1 MCHRTAGTPKEAIK
15 RAIEEMNIWK
25 QCQGCSMYVRNLND
39 NQKCFQCLLS
49 ATIMDEIPK
58 EQKFVCAIC
67 GSEQMDCLKQELECG
82 HDMFCQLCCERYDFQ
97 CPLCEKH
104 N

>member
-1 MCHRTAGTPKEAIK
+1 KLYECYIIKEKKCHCTSEWRLENHLTDEDEEDDESETPLIMCHRTAGTPKEAIK

-58 EQKFVCAIC
+58 EQKFVC
-67 GSEQMDCLKQELECG
+67 
-82 HDMFCQLCCERYDFQ
+82 
-97 CPLCEKH
+97 
-104 N
+104 